1 MSDIDK
7 LKMEV
12 EAARFEVV
20 QADKEISGIRLALR
34 SLASQS
40 TGEDTTEESNS
51 LKISATKV
59 RDEALLL
66 SNQLKKFL

>member
-7 LKMEV
+7 MKMQV

-20 QADKEISGIRLALR
+20 QSDKEISGIRLALR
-34 SLASQS
+34 NLASQPS
-40 TGEDTTEESNS
+40 GEEEETNS

-59 RDEALLL
+59 RNSAV
-66 SNQLKKFL
+66 